1 MNKPSKKTLADR
13 NLSGTVRSKDAV
25 NGQSTIMFL
34 RSFINIFPAASL
46 LSLIVCPAARN
57 AEEFPGVKALMPS
70 EVFISSGLNRL
81 SPDELDALDNWLLEY
96 TAGAGRLMQ
105 SNEAVQHARKD
116 FEIRSRLARGFNG
129 WSGNTVFYLENGQRW
144 RQRLSGRY
152 IYRGPPNPEVLI
164 TQNIF
169 GFYKM
174 VLVDD
179 DRGVGV
185 SLED

>member
-1 MNKPSKKTLADR
+1 MNNPSKKILANR
-13 NLSGTVRSKDAV
+13 NLSGTVRSEDV
-25 NGQSTIMFL
+25 VSGQSKIMFL
-34 RSFINIFPAASL
+34 RSSVNIFAAASL
-46 LSLIVCPAARN
+46 LQFILCPAASN

-81 SPDELDALDNWLLEY
+81 SPDELDALDSWLLEY

-105 SNEAVQHARKD
+105 NNEAVQQARRG
-116 FEIRSRLARGFNG
+116 FEIRSRLASGFNG

-152 IYRGPPNPEVLI
+152 IYRGPPNPEILI
-164 TQNIF
+164 TQNMF

-174 VLVDD
+174 ELVDD

-185 SLED
+185 SPDD